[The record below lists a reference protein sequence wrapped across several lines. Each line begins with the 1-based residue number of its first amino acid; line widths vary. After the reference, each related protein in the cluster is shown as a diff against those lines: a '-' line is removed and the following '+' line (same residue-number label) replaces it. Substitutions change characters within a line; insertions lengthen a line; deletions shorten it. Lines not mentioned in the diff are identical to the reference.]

1 MEKAIDFESEEVA
14 PKTEEDWDAVFKE
27 ALSLVERHVRP
38 MMLDADDADIPRQI
52 MVIQL
57 FTIATNGLVF
67 HDWTEKDILERVSK
81 HDFEKIIAKQAQERE
96 EAKKNG

>member
-14 PKTEEDWDAVFKE
+14 PKTEEDWDEVFKD
-27 ALSLVERHVRP
+27 ALRLTEKHVRP
-38 MMLDADDADIPRQI
+38 MMLEADLDDIPRQI
-52 MVIQL
+52 MVIQM
-57 FTIATNGLVF
+57 FTIAVNGLIY